1 MNESP
6 EVPNPAGNDSAPS
19 PDSRATSLSR
29 VIHGIVVVERSLA
42 GLMLILIVGTMGAQ
56 VIARYWFG
64 MPFSWSEEI
73 ARLAMIWLTFI
84 AASYVMAEGNHIAV
98 DLWSAKVSDRLRL
111 WLDGAVHLAVAA
123 TCLLL
128 FGGGIRFVLFVH
140 PVGSPSLGI
149 PKSLWY
155 GAVSVGL
162 LLMALHSLLNLTLL
176 IRTGKPFIR
185 SPFPEDEGFHLE
197 MKVETKANS

>member
-1 MNESP
+1 MSESP
-6 EVPNPAGNDSAPS
+6 ESPKETSDDASLDSDNEAKG
-19 PDSRATSLSR
+19 LSR
-29 VIHGIVVVERSLA
+29 VIHSLVTVERSLA
-42 GLMLILIVGTMGAQ
+42 VLMLVLILATMGAQ
-56 VIARYWFG
+56 VIARYLFG

-98 DLWSAKVSDRLRL
+98 DLWSARVSDRMRL
-111 WLDGAVHLAVAA
+111 WLDSAVLLVVAA

-176 IRTGKPFIR
+176 IRTGKPFAR
-185 SPFPEDEGFHLE
+185 APLADDEGFHLE
-197 MKVETKANS
+197 MKVDTKANP

>member
-1 MNESP
+1 MTESP
-6 EVPNPAGNDSAPS
+6 ETPQQIGDDTSPS
-19 PDSRATSLSR
+19 PNNGAKGLSR
-29 VIHGIVVVERSLA
+29 VIHGMVAVERSLA
-42 GLMLILIVGTMGAQ
+42 VLMLFLILATMGAQ
-56 VIARYWFG
+56 VIARYLFG
-64 MPFSWSEEI
+64 MPFSWSEEV

-98 DLWSAKVSDRLRL
+98 DLWSARVSDRIRL
-111 WLDGAVHLAVAA
+111 WLDGAVLLAVAA

-176 IRTGKPFIR
+176 IKTGKPFIR
-185 SPFPEDEGFHLE
+185 SSLPDDEGFHLE
-197 MKVETKANS
+197 MKVETKANP